1 MTVFFCPS
9 FKNPLLWQQAI
20 THSSFTNEQP
30 SVQHNERLEFLGDAI
45 LNFLSGDYL
54 YQRFP
59 NRPEGTL
66 SQTRE
71 FLVDESQLC
80 YFATQIGLD
89 KVLQLGKGM
98 EQSNGRHNS
107 RLLCSA
113 FEAVVGAYFLDCDRS
128 IQTVRDYVWPM
139 FDAAIGQITTA
150 EIETEIKDEKSRL
163 QEWAQ
168 QHFGQTP
175 EYVTVNSRGPDH
187 DREFT
192 VEVRILGQTYGQG
205 IGKRK
210 RFAQKAA
217 ARAVLK
223 AIESGHF

>member
-1 MTVFFCPS
+1 MTVFSRPS
-9 FKNPLLWQQAI
+9 FQNDSLWQQAI
-20 THSSFTNEQP
+20 THRSFTNEQP
-30 SVQHNERLEFLGDAI
+30 AAQHNERLEFLGDAI

-80 YFATQIGLD
+80 HFAMQIGLGED
-89 KVLQLGKGM
+89 LRLGNGM
-98 EQSNGRHNS
+98 EQSGGRGNS

-113 FEAVVGAYFLDCDRS
+113 FEAVVGAYFLDCDRN
-128 IQTVRDYVWPM
+128 IQTVRDYIWPM
-139 FDAAIGQITTA
+139 FDSAIGQITEA
-150 EIETEIKDEKSRL
+150 EIEIKDEKSRL

-168 QHFGQTP
+168 KHFGKTP
-175 EYVTVNSRGPDH
+175 EYVTVSSRGPDH

-192 VEVRILGQTYGQG
+192 VEVRILGQPYGQG
-205 IGKRK
+205 RGKRK
-210 RFAQKAA
+210 RSAQKAA

-223 AIESGHF
+223 AIKSGSF